1 MAITVPDGASATTS
15 AHALAI
21 RGGTEFVQTCRPMS
35 LATVSRLRSAALRL
49 DGDQTAE
56 KATGSGSSAKGRK
69 TMPVVGNSAEAV
81 PTMVMPKPC
90 PTMDS
95 SAPRP
100 TSKRRIDGAGQSP
113 AWRHW
118 TAGS

>member
-21 RGGTEFVQTCRPMS
+21 RGSTEFVQTCRPMS
-35 LATVSRLRSAALRL
+35 LARLSRLRSAALRL

-56 KATGSGSSAKGRK
+56 KATGSGSSAKGKK
-69 TMPVVGNSAEAV
+69 TMPVDGNSAVAAL
-81 PTMVMPKPC
+81 TMVIPKPC

-113 AWRHW
+113 AWRSTIW
-118 TAGS
+118 L

>member
-1 MAITVPDGASATTS
+1 MDYLDRYPAELSPLRNWPGESPKRLILFAR
-15 AHALAI
+15 L
-21 RGGTEFVQTCRPMS
+21 
-35 LATVSRLRSAALRL
+35 SRFFSAALRL
-49 DGDQTAE
+49 NGNQTAV

-69 TMPVVGNSAEAV
+69 TIPVVGSSAVAA
-81 PTMVMPKPC
+81 PTMVTPKPC

-113 AWRHW
+113 AWRSTIW
-118 TAGS
+118 L